1 MTMRINA
8 RSIPLVI
15 LFFFIILAGFV
26 SGLFFYHYYLPHPS
40 ADFEGQT
47 RYLLVRAGDNIE
59 KIADNLEEMGAIS
72 SKSIFVFF
80 SRLLN
85 KDRLM
90 KAGRYAIKPNS
101 SLAYIVG
108 RITRGES
115 TPFDITIPEG
125 YTISQIANLLESS
138 VEADMTEF
146 RAAVTDPKLIDSLG
160 IRAKNLEG
168 YLAPSTYNVYF
179 CENPRRIINRMAAHF
194 FNSLPDSFEAKARRL
209 GLTFH
214 QAVTLA
220 SLIEKEAMLDSER
233 PIISAV
239 YLNRLRR
246 GMKLDCDPTVIY
258 AMGGLDRRLL
268 RGDLDYDSPYNTYLY
283 PGLPPSPI
291 ANPGVKSLEAAVEP
305 APVGYLYFVARG
317 NGSHIFSLTLDD
329 HINAIQR
336 IKRLNGHG

>member
-1 MTMRINA
+1 MKINTGP
-8 RSIPLVI
+8 IPQAI
-15 LFFFIILAGFV
+15 LFSLIALAVFGAAFLGFQ
-26 SGLFFYHYYLPHPS
+26 YYFPHPG
-40 ADFEGQT
+40 ANFGNET
-47 RYLLVRAGDNIE
+47 RYLLVRGGDNIE
-59 KIADNLEEMGAIS
+59 KIANNLYRMGAVS
-72 SKSIFVFF
+72 SESGFLFF
-80 SRLLN
+80 SRLLK

-90 KAGRYAIKPNS
+90 KVGRYAIKPHS
-101 SLAYIVG
+101 SLAYIIG
-108 RITRGES
+108 IITRGES
-115 TPFDITIPEG
+115 TPFDITVPEG
-125 YTISQIANLLESS
+125 YTISQIANCFESG
-138 VEADMTEF
+138 VEIDMAGF
-146 RAAVTDPKLIDSLG
+146 REAVTDRKLIDSLG
-160 IRAKNLEG
+160 IQAPSLEG

-179 CENPRRIINRMAAHF
+179 CENPRRIVNRMAAHF
-194 FNSLPDSFEAKARRL
+194 FNSLPDSFEVKAKRL

-258 AMGGLDRRLL
+258 AMGGLDRPLL

-283 PGLPPSPI
+283 AGLPPGPI

-317 NGSHIFSLTLDD
+317 NGSHVFSLTLDD

-336 IKRLNGHG
+336 IKRLNGQG

>member
-1 MTMRINA
+1 
-8 RSIPLVI
+8 
-15 LFFFIILAGFV
+15 
-26 SGLFFYHYYLPHPS
+26 
-40 ADFEGQT
+40 
-47 RYLLVRAGDNIE
+47 
-59 KIADNLEEMGAIS
+59 
-72 SKSIFVFF
+72 
-80 SRLLN
+80 
-85 KDRLM
+85 
-90 KAGRYAIKPNS
+90 
-101 SLAYIVG
+101 
-108 RITRGES
+108 
-115 TPFDITIPEG
+115 
-125 YTISQIANLLESS
+125 
-138 VEADMTEF
+138 
-146 RAAVTDPKLIDSLG
+146 
-160 IRAKNLEG
+160 
-168 YLAPSTYNVYF
+168 
-179 CENPRRIINRMAAHF
+179 MAAHF

-283 PGLPPSPI
+283 PGLPPGPI